1 MLRLETDP
9 CPKRVPI
16 FHSLSELE
24 IQKITAVVHHKLY
37 KKGEVIIEEGEKSTS
52 LSIIHSGKIKLSK
65 LTIHGKEQIV
75 HLLTAGDFFG
85 EQNLFHEDTF
95 MNLSAYAL
103 EDTKICLLKKQDFDQ
118 IMANNPDI
126 SLKLLKTITKRL
138 SHTEDLARTLATK
151 DPEVRIADMLLEFC
165 EIFGTEKQNT
175 ILINL
180 PITREEISSYV
191 GLTRETISR
200 KLAKF
205 VDKGILT
212 LIGNKQI
219 LITDKGKLQLMGD
232 TIAIN

>member
-16 FHSLSELE
+16 FHSLSEIE
-24 IQKITAVVHHKLY
+24 IQKITSFVYHKLY

-52 LSIIHSGKIKLSK
+52 LFIIHSGKIKLSK

-85 EQNLFHEDTF
+85 EQNLFHEDTV
-95 MNLSAYAL
+95 MNISAYAL

-118 IMANNPDI
+118 IMANNPGI
-126 SLKLLKTITKRL
+126 SIKLLKTITKRL

-205 VDKGILT
+205 VDKGILS

-219 LITDKGKLQLMGD
+219 LIKDKGKLQLMGD
-232 TIAIN
+232 TIPY

>member
-1 MLRLETDP
+1 MQQHIITP

-24 IQKITAVVHHKLY
+24 IKKITDVVHHRLL
-37 KKGEVIIEEGEKSTS
+37 KKGEMIIEEGEISTS
-52 LSIIHSGKIKLSK
+52 LFIIHSGKVKLSK
-65 LTIHGKEQIV
+65 LTVQGKEQIV
-75 HLLTAGDFFG
+75 HLLTDGDFFG
-85 EQNLFHEDTF
+85 ESNLFHDDIV
-95 MNLSAYAL
+95 MNLSCHAL
-103 EDTKICLLKKQDFDQ
+103 EDTKICLLKKTDFDQ

-126 SLKLLKTITKRL
+126 SFKLLKTITKRL

-165 EIFGTEKQNT
+165 EKFGSENQNT
-175 ILINL
+175 VLIKL

-200 KLAKF
+200 KLAKL

-219 LITDKGKLQLMGD
+219 LIHDKGKLQTMGG
-232 TIAIN
+232 

>member
-1 MLRLETDP
+1 MQSYANEP

-24 IQKITAVVHHKLY
+24 IQKITDVVHHKVF
-37 KKGEVIIEEGEKSTS
+37 KKGERIIEEGEKSTS
-52 LSIIHSGKIKLSK
+52 LYIIHSGKIKLSK
-65 LTIHGKEQIV
+65 LTVQGKEQIV
-75 HLLTAGDFFG
+75 HLLTVGDFFG
-85 EQNLFHEDTF
+85 EQNLFHDNTV
-95 MNLSAYAL
+95 MNLSGYAV

-126 SLKLLKTITKRL
+126 SFKFLKTITKRL
-138 SHTEDLARTLATK
+138 AHTEDLARTLATK
-151 DPEVRIADMLLEFC
+151 DPEVRIANMLLEFC
-165 EIFGTEKQNT
+165 EIFGTEKQNA

-205 VDKGILT
+205 ADKGILT

-219 LITDKGKLQLMGD
+219 LIKNKGKLQTTGD
-232 TIAIN
+232 PLLDF

>member
-1 MLRLETDP
+1 MQQHIITP

-24 IQKITAVVHHKLY
+24 IKKITDVVHHRLF
-37 KKGEVIIEEGEKSTS
+37 KKGEMIIEEGEISTS
-52 LSIIHSGKIKLSK
+52 LFIIHSGKVKLSK
-65 LTIHGKEQIV
+65 LTVQGKEQIV
-75 HLLTAGDFFG
+75 HLLTDGDFFG
-85 EQNLFHEDTF
+85 ESNLFHDDIV
-95 MNLSAYAL
+95 MNLSCHAL
-103 EDTKICLLKKQDFDQ
+103 EDTKICLLKKTDFDQ

-126 SLKLLKTITKRL
+126 SFKLLKTITKRL

-165 EIFGTEKQNT
+165 EKFGSENQNT
-175 ILINL
+175 VLIKL

-200 KLAKF
+200 KLAKL

-219 LITDKGKLQLMGD
+219 LIHDKGKLQTMGG
-232 TIAIN
+232 

>member
-1 MLRLETDP
+1 MQQHIIIP

-24 IQKITAVVHHKLY
+24 IKKITDVVHHRLF
-37 KKGEVIIEEGEKSTS
+37 KKGEMIIEEGEISTS
-52 LSIIHSGKIKLSK
+52 LFIIHSGKVKLSK
-65 LTIHGKEQIV
+65 LTVQGKEQIV
-75 HLLTAGDFFG
+75 HLLTDGDFFG
-85 EQNLFHEDTF
+85 ESNLFHDDIV
-95 MNLSAYAL
+95 MNLSCHAL
-103 EDTKICLLKKQDFDQ
+103 EDTKICLLKKTDFDQ

-126 SLKLLKTITKRL
+126 SFKLLKTITKRL

-165 EIFGTEKQNT
+165 EKFGSENQNT
-175 ILINL
+175 VLIKL

-200 KLAKF
+200 KLAKL

-219 LITDKGKLQLMGD
+219 LIHDKGKLQTMGG
-232 TIAIN
+232 